1 MIESVLIAAIF
12 AGLTFTVFLFYAV
25 FNEKRAYTI
34 AHFVIAIFGRFD
46 FLKKRMVT
54 AQHKLESDVGIFSKA
69 LEENMTFKL
78 VVLNAMV
85 TVFLRI
91 LDVLRL
97 YVVLLAFG
105 GDTSILFVF
114 VAFTI
119 SRLSVFVP
127 VLPGGIGAVES
138 GIVIG
143 LSLGGVPVALGAA
156 VAIVDRLL
164 TFIVLAFGGALG
176 LSSFDFNAKELREY

>member
-1 MIESVLIAAIF
+1 M
-12 AGLTFTVFLFYAV
+12 
-25 FNEKRAYTI
+25 
-34 AHFVIAIFGRFD
+34 
-46 FLKKRMVT
+46 
-54 AQHKLESDVGIFSKA
+54 
-69 LEENMTFKL
+69 
-78 VVLNAMV
+78 
-85 TVFLRI
+85 
-91 LDVLRL
+91 
-97 YVVLLAFG
+97 
-105 GDTSILFVF
+105 
-114 VAFTI
+114 
-119 SRLSVFVP
+119 P